1 MKFSG
6 FGYLI
11 KEGIRSIWTNRMMSL
26 ASVGVLISC
35 LLLTGTAS
43 LLSLNV
49 SGAVEKVGSANVTRV
64 FLKQDVTDLEAL
76 SLSHEFG
83 MLRNVTKTE
92 FISKEEALKGYED
105 TLSKNVLDRFRGNEN
120 PLPNAIDV
128 TMEDL
133 SLYDDTIK
141 EIKAFSQVEDA
152 RDNREIAEKLSNL
165 NKLVNNMS
173 IWIVMA
179 LTLISIFII
188 SNTIRMTM
196 YSRRFEISIMKS
208 VGATDAFVRIPFVI
222 EGMTIGVIS
231 GVFTSALLFVL
242 YDAIM
247 KAIENIAKLDLMPYK
262 EVALPISLAFI
273 VAGVIIGALG
283 SLLSIGRYLR
293 KEGNELLGW

>member
-49 SGAVEKVGSANVTRV
+49 SSAVEKVGSANVTRV
-64 FLKQDVTDLEAL
+64 FLKQNVTDLEAV
-76 SLSHEFG
+76 SLSHEFS

-92 FISKEEALKGYED
+92 FISKEEALDGYEE
-105 TLSKNVLDRFRGNEN
+105 TLSDAVFERLRGNEN
-120 PLPNAIDV
+120 PLPNAVDV

-133 SLYDDTIK
+133 SLYDETVG
-141 EIKAFSQVEDA
+141 EIKAFSQVDTI
-152 RDNREIAEKLSNL
+152 RDNREIAEKLANL

-173 IWIVMA
+173 VWIVLA

-231 GVFTSALLFVL
+231 GLLTSGLLFVL

-247 KAIENIAKLDLMPYK
+247 KAIENIAKLNLMPYSQ
-262 EVALPISLAFI
+262 VALPISIAF
-273 VAGVIIGALG
+273 VLAGVLIGALG